1 MTGVNPNAPPP
12 PAPASPPP
20 PGAPAAQP
28 ANSMFSKLSQGELLV
43 LAGSVVLVVGDL
55 IFGLVTRDYS
65 LGQLPWAIALVA
77 LVAILLHL
85 RGMNLPVSYEG
96 ILVLAG
102 LTIALIGVRDLL
114 YDVRYL
120 SGNKVDATYYL
131 GMLAYYLGVVLMAVG
146 AWMVWR
152 RRPA

>member
-1 MTGVNPNAPPP
+1 MTGVDPNAPPP

-20 PGAPAAQP
+20 APAAQP
-28 ANSMFSKLSQGELLV
+28 ANSLLSKLSQGELLV
-43 LAGSVVLVVGDL
+43 GAGALILVVGDL

-65 LGQLPWAIALVA
+65 LGQLPWAVALVA

-114 YDVRYL
+114 YDLRYL
-120 SGNKVDATYYL
+120 SGNQVDVTYYL